1 MSEYCLDSEAIE
13 TLSLL
18 LFSFE
23 RLEDDGGPLARESIA
38 AS

>member
-23 RLEDDGGPLARESIA
+23 RQEDDGAR
-38 AS
+38 

>member
-1 MSEYCLDSEAIE
+1 MSEFCLDSEAIE

-23 RLEDDGGPLARESIA
+23 RPEDRGAR
-38 AS
+38 

>member
-1 MSEYCLDSEAIE
+1 MSGYCLDSEAIG

-23 RLEDDGGPLARESIA
+23 RLEDDGAR
-38 AS
+38 

>member
-1 MSEYCLDSEAIE
+1 MSGYCLDSEAIE

-23 RLEDDGGPLARESIA
+23 RLEDDGARWRA
-38 AS
+38 NR

>member
-1 MSEYCLDSEAIE
+1 MSKYCLDSEAIE

-23 RLEDDGGPLARESIA
+23 RPEDGGAR
-38 AS
+38 